1 MDLRPFERVAGRLYG
16 SLTFRLLGPK
26 HDWAPVQAR
35 KGTKGPMAV
44 VSICSTK
51 GGVGKT
57 TLVICLADAFAR
69 QGGSVVILDADP
81 NGHVAAW
88 REMAGTET
96 TVDVISAITEDTIQ
110 AHIEEASTRY
120 SIVLVDLEGA
130 ASQSVTYAIAWSDLV
145 LMPTKTSGMD
155 LQELYRT
162 FAVVQRTEKALRRRI
177 EARAVFSQIPALKNR
192 VSNHARGLVAG
203 KGIPALA
210 NEILHR
216 PSAYQAMHFT
226 GVTPAHPD
234 GDEKAAQEIRSTLS
248 EVLGILEC
256 QQQAA

>member
-1 MDLRPFERVAGRLYG
+1 
-16 SLTFRLLGPK
+16 
-26 HDWAPVQAR
+26 
-35 KGTKGPMAV
+35 MAV

-81 NGHVAAW
+81 NGHVTAW
-88 REMAGTET
+88 REMAGEDA
-96 TVDVISAITEDTIQ
+96 TVDVIPGVTEDTIQ
-110 AHIEEASTRY
+110 AHIEDVSGRY

-162 FAVVQRTEKALRRRI
+162 YAVVQRTEKALRRRI

-192 VSNHARGLVAG
+192 ISNHARSLVAG
-203 KGIPALA
+203 KGIPALTT
-210 NEILHR
+210 EILHR
-216 PSAYQAMHFT
+216 PSAYQGMHFT
-226 GVTPAHPD
+226 GVTPAHPE
-234 GDEKAAQEIRSTLS
+234 GDAKAASEIGAILS
-248 EVLGILEC
+248 EVLEILDG
-256 QQQAA
+256 QKQAA

>member
-1 MDLRPFERVAGRLYG
+1 
-16 SLTFRLLGPK
+16 
-26 HDWAPVQAR
+26 
-35 KGTKGPMAV
+35 MAV

-88 REMAGTET
+88 REMAGSET
-96 TVDVISAITEDTIQ
+96 KVDVIPGVTEGTIQ
-110 AHIEEASTRY
+110 AHIEEASSRY

-162 FAVVQRTEKALRRRI
+162 YAVVQRTEKALRRQI
-177 EARAVFSQIPALKNR
+177 AARAVFSQIPALKNR
-192 VSNHARGLVAG
+192 VSSHARGLVAG
-203 KGIPALA
+203 KGIPALTT
-210 NEILHR
+210 EILHR

-234 GDEKAAQEIRSTLS
+234 GDAKAAQEVRATLS
-248 EVLGILEC
+248 EILEILDREK
-256 QQQAA
+256 QAA

>member
-1 MDLRPFERVAGRLYG
+1 
-16 SLTFRLLGPK
+16 
-26 HDWAPVQAR
+26 
-35 KGTKGPMAV
+35 MAV

-81 NGHVAAW
+81 NGHVTAW
-88 REMAGTET
+88 REMAGEDA
-96 TVDVISAITEDTIQ
+96 TVDVIPSVTEDTIQ
-110 AHIEEASTRY
+110 AHIEDVSGRY

-130 ASQSVTYAIAWSDLV
+130 ASQSVTYAIAWSDLI

-162 FAVVQRTEKALRRRI
+162 YAVVQRTEKALRRRI

-192 VSNHARGLVAG
+192 ISNHARSLVAG
-203 KGIPALA
+203 KGIPALTT
-210 NEILHR
+210 EILYR
-216 PSAYQAMHFT
+216 PSAYQSMHFT
-226 GVTPAHPD
+226 GVTPAHPE
-234 GDEKAAQEIRSTLS
+234 GDAKAASEIGAILS
-248 EVLGILEC
+248 EVLEILDG
-256 QQQAA
+256 QKQAA